1 MRLIVI
7 LFSIG
12 VLALTYYL
20 CSSII
25 KKIKFFYHKHAYIR
39 LVLSVILQLLVLAI
53 LLLQTYDIIAQE
65 FGLPRTTI
73 LYRIM
78 DYIFGISNK

>member
-7 LFSIG
+7 LFS
-12 VLALTYYL
+12 
-20 CSSII
+20 
-25 KKIKFFYHKHAYIR
+25 
-39 LVLSVILQLLVLAI
+39 I

-73 LYRIM
+73 LFRIM